1 MIFNLLGM
9 KYRIVFIFSIFICCG
24 VKAQQT
30 DTLRLNEAINIAL
43 LNNNL
48 VKIKQLQEMEQQAKV
63 TESKIKW
70 YPVVAVG
77 STYQYN
83 KNLGALSIPAGSF
96 GALPLGGNTISLPG
110 QDLGFDLGKHNTFNV
125 GITAYQPITQL
136 SKIKTGVDVAKTE
149 HAVSSLEHTSA
160 ELKVAYAVE
169 QLFLGIMVVSKR
181 KEEAQKNIEVAKIKL
196 YDAESALLSGKTIE
210 ANIYG
215 LNAAIADEEQE
226 LLKLDFEEEDYIAEF
241 KKVTG
246 LYFENIHLIDEGFD
260 DFTDKSLDD
269 YMFEAENKN
278 IDIQLVRLQKQ
289 KSDMGVKAIKRS
301 NLPEIG
307 LIAGYTYQEG
317 NIIYPKN
324 NPFVG
329 VNFKWNIQD
338 LFSNKQV
345 LNQRRFLRQQAIE
358 NEVYTEKQISVD
370 VEKAYRKMKQAE
382 RLIVV
387 AQKALTYR
395 KEELKIEYDRR
406 TAGLNTPL
414 KVLETE
420 AANAKAEADLFGAR
434 QSHRIALSELKML
447 INSKD

>member
-1 MIFNLLGM
+1 M
-9 KYRIVFIFSIFICCG
+9 KNIFINIIVLFTFCCG
-24 VKAQQT
+24 VNAQQT
-30 DTLRLNEAINIAL
+30 DTIRLSEAIKSAL
-43 LNNNL
+43 ENNNL
-48 VKIKQLQEMEQQAKV
+48 IRIKQLQEMEYLSKIS
-63 TESKIKW
+63 ESKIKW
-70 YPVVAVG
+70 FPVVGVSSA
-77 STYQYN
+77 YQYN
-83 KNLGALSIPAGSF
+83 ANLGALSIPAGSF
-96 GALPLGGNTISLPG
+96 GALPLGGTLISLPSE
-110 QDLGFDLGKHNTFNV
+110 DVGFDLGKHNTFNV
-125 GITAYQPITQL
+125 GVTAYQPITQL

-149 HAVSSLEHTSA
+149 HDISSLELTSA
-160 ELKVAYAVE
+160 ELKVANAVE
-169 QLFLGIMVVSKR
+169 QLFLGIMVVRKR
-181 KEEAQKNIEVAKIKL
+181 KEEAQKNIEVAKLKL
-196 YDAESALLSGKTIE
+196 FDVESALLSGKTIE
-210 ANIYG
+210 ANIAG

-246 LYFENIHLIDEGFD
+246 ITSDEFQLVDEEND
-260 DFTDKSLDD
+260 DFIDKGLED
-269 YMFEAENKN
+269 YTLEAESKN
-278 IDIQLVRLQKQ
+278 IDIQLAQLQKQ
-289 KSDMGVKAIKRS
+289 KSEMGIQAAKRS

-358 NEVYTEKQISVD
+358 NEAYTQKQISVD

-382 RLIVV
+382 RLIIV

-420 AANAKAEADLFGAR
+420 AATTKAEADLYGAK

-447 INSKD
+447 INNK

>member
-1 MIFNLLGM
+1 M
-9 KYRIVFIFSIFICCG
+9 KYNFINLIVLFTFCCG
-24 VKAQQT
+24 VEAQQT
-30 DTLRLNEAINIAL
+30 DTIRLNEAINFAL
-43 LNNNL
+43 ENNNL
-48 VKIKQLQEMEQQAKV
+48 VRIKQLQEMEQLSKV

-70 YPVVAVG
+70 FPVVGVG

-83 KNLGALSIPAGSF
+83 ANLGELSIPAGSM
-96 GALPLGGNTISLPG
+96 GALPLGGTVISLPSEN
-110 QDLGFDLGKHNTFNV
+110 LGFELGKHKTFNV
-125 GITAYQPITQL
+125 GVTAYQPISQL

-149 HAVSSLEHTSA
+149 HAISTLEHTGA
-160 ELKVAYAVE
+160 ELKVANAVE
-169 QLFLGIMVVSKR
+169 QLFLGIMVVRKR
-181 KEEAQKNIEVAKIKL
+181 KEEAQKNIEVAKLKL
-196 YDAESALLSGKTIE
+196 FDVESALLSGKTIE
-210 ANIYG
+210 ANIAG
-215 LNAAIADEEQE
+215 LHAAIADEEQE

-246 LYFENIHLIDEGFD
+246 LTSD
-260 DFTDKSLDD
+260 DFYLVDDETDNFTEKSLDD
-269 YMFEAENKN
+269 YMLEAENN
-278 IDIQLVRLQKQ
+278 NVDIQLAQLQKQ
-289 KSDMGVKAIKRS
+289 KSDMGIQAAKRS

-317 NIIYPKN
+317 TIIYPKN

-338 LFSNKQV
+338 LFNNKQV

-358 NEVYTEKQISVD
+358 NEAYTQKQISVD

-382 RLIVV
+382 RLIIV

-395 KEELKIEYDRR
+395 KEELKIEYDRI

-420 AANAKAEADLFGAR
+420 AATAKAEADLYGAK
-434 QSHRIALSELKML
+434 QSHRITLSELKML
-447 INSKD
+447 INNN